1 MAELYKIIKKPEF
14 IKRNDRKEEHLMK
27 LLFQSGSA
35 RLLSIKFLTL
45 LFSIVLGP
53 SMVFAGGMPPD
64 VEKEA
69 MMEQSAEVEEPSPE
83 AEEPSTEVKK
93 ETVAEQSPDSG
104 EPSTE
109 VVKEMP
115 EAKEDLPAASSGFT
129 VGVRGALSILNS
141 ANISAP
147 SVSFMGS
154 QYGPLEATA
163 DFTEGYSFNF
173 ALGYVL
179 GNGLRVEVEGGYI
192 ENCFEEMNVEMLGTL
207 ELTNTPTGKTK
218 TAGEFSALTL
228 MLNAYY
234 DVDLGSNLMPYLGGG
249 LGMARLSSGRK
260 LGEGAAS
267 GRILVDDDDYVFAY
281 QVGAGLGYRIS
292 NGLIGGNG
300 LTVSLDYR
308 YLASLEDPKFKGALT
323 GNFVESEFGGHY
335 IGGGIRLGL
344 W

>member
-1 MAELYKIIKKPEF
+1 
-14 IKRNDRKEEHLMK
+14 MK
-27 LLFQSGSA
+27 LLFQSGRAS
-35 RLLSIKFLTL
+35 LLSIKFLAL
-45 LFSIVLGP
+45 LFSIALGP
-53 SMVFAGGMPPD
+53 SMVLAGGMPPD

-69 MMEQSAEVEEPSPE
+69 MMEQSAEAEELSSE
-83 AEEPSTEVKK
+83 VKEPSTEVKK

-109 VVKEMP
+109 VVEEMP
-115 EAKEDLPAASSGFT
+115 EVKEDLPATTSGFT

-163 DFTEGYSFNF
+163 DFTSVSFMGSQYGPLEATADFTEGYSFNF
-173 ALGYVL
+173 ALGYAL
-179 GNGLRVEVEGGYI
+179 GNGLRVEAEGGYI

-218 TAGEFSALTL
+218 IAGEFSALTL

-249 LGMARLSSGRK
+249 LGIARLSSGRK